1 MMDILDMHTMI
12 HIYNI
17 KTDTLQKEPALI
29 AFDSQTRK
37 ILAIGEEA
45 SPYLTST
52 DEQIQ
57 IACPFENGIITDF
70 ELALPILQTLIMK
83 SYQRSRF
90 HPLKIAICIPKHT
103 NNVNK
108 KVWSDVL
115 HQAGA
120 KEITLSEDN
129 PILTKASL
137 PSSYTLVIEVITPKQ
152 AGASLRYTPYQAYK
166 FIQRDYEIDQIT
178 PMNMDWTITLRHQR
192 ELIQL
197 IFPQTLE
204 LQIQAAMD
212 KLPAEIDVASH
223 YILYQIQKET
233 KQDSHL
239 YFYLVAASYQI
250 QIICDAMPVILSK
263 ERMP

>member
-1 MMDILDMHTMI
+1 MDILDMHTMI

-29 AFDSQTRK
+29 AYDAQTMK
-37 ILAIGEEA
+37 IMAIGDEVN
-45 SPYLTST
+45 PYLTST
-52 DEQIQ
+52 NEQIQ

-70 ELALPILQTLIMK
+70 ELALPILQALITK

-108 KVWSDVL
+108 RVWSDVV

-120 KEITLSEDN
+120 KEITLSEEDA
-129 PILTKASL
+129 ILTKATL
-137 PSSYTLVIEVITPKQ
+137 PSTYTLIIEVRPPKQ
-152 AGASLRYTPYQAYK
+152 PTSSLRYVPYQAYK
-166 FIQRDYEIDQIT
+166 FIHRDYEIDQIA
-178 PMNMDWTITLRHQR
+178 PMHMHWTITLRHQR
-192 ELIQL
+192 ELLQL
-197 IFPQTLE
+197 TFPQTVE
-204 LQIQAAMD
+204 LQIQTTMD
-212 KLPAEIDVASH
+212 KLPAEIDTTTP

>member
-1 MMDILDMHTMI
+1 MMEKLDSQTMI

-17 KTDTLQKEPALI
+17 QTDTSQREPALI
-29 AFDSQTRK
+29 AFDSQTKK
-37 ILAIGEEA
+37 ILAIGKEA

-52 DEQIQ
+52 NEQIQ
-57 IACPFENGIITDF
+57 IACPFENGSITDF
-70 ELALPILQTLIMK
+70 ELAFPILQALIHK

-108 KVWSDVL
+108 RVWSDIL

-120 KEITLSEDN
+120 KEITLSEEDAV
-129 PILTKASL
+129 LTKATL
-137 PSSYTLVIEVITPKQ
+137 PSSYTLVIEIITPKQ
-152 AGASLRYTPYQAYK
+152 AGASLRYVPYQAYK

-197 IFPQTLE
+197 TFPQTVE
-204 LQIQAAMD
+204 LQIHAGLD
-212 KLPAEIDVASH
+212 KLPAEIDVTFP